1 MLECKTKLNLGVASG
16 GCGYQL
22 NEWAWCIAAKIN
34 GSGFVCLAICG
45 GKERIYHSSSRK
57 IVKVGW
63 ESNFGELLGKVD
75 QELALSLFL
84 LSSIYAQML
93 AKWLIFFFFFPLAGS
108 LVKTEKSVNHF
119 IQLVWP

>member
-1 MLECKTKLNLGVASG
+1 M
-16 GCGYQL
+16 
-22 NEWAWCIAAKIN
+22 
-34 GSGFVCLAICG
+34 
-45 GKERIYHSSSRK
+45 
-57 IVKVGW
+57 KVGW

-93 AKWLIFFFFFPLAGS
+93 AKWLIFFFFSPSAGS

-119 IQLVWP
+119 IQLVWPYLRK